1 MHEKKIVQY
10 KNSRFTA
17 KVTARLSDSWQAS
30 TLLSAPKTLFQSP
43 HQYMLR
49 LGRRTENLRT
59 KIATDIAI
67 KKGARMTKSHLSK
80 LFSWIQYVLRDLLF
94 NRCSFLSSMLFLTKV
109 VTESERRLALEPPIE
124 PERLLFLLCETS
136 EVRIPG
142 PGISFSSSCVQYFL
156 YIPQISLSR
165 TLLKMYGKNQRER
178 KSQNCALEKKHEKS
192 MPSRTRVEYSLKLM
206 SLLNSF
212 HIDHRLFS
220 RILLYIIVLKK
231 RKLPRVETKMRRT
244 H

>member
-1 MHEKKIVQY
+1 
-10 KNSRFTA
+10 
-17 KVTARLSDSWQAS
+17 
-30 TLLSAPKTLFQSP
+30 
-43 HQYMLR
+43 MLR

-142 PGISFSSSCVQYFL
+142 PGISFSSSCV
-156 YIPQISLSR
+156 
-165 TLLKMYGKNQRER
+165 
-178 KSQNCALEKKHEKS
+178 
-192 MPSRTRVEYSLKLM
+192 
-206 SLLNSF
+206 
-212 HIDHRLFS
+212 
-220 RILLYIIVLKK
+220 
-231 RKLPRVETKMRRT
+231 
-244 H
+244 